1 MDEAVSFIAST
12 ARVMTGFFRRGL
24 ERLRDLLLER
34 LAEALREAAP
44 LRAAEERLTVAFALL
59 TRRATER
66 FLGAVERFLLVP
78 PVRRFAEAFPP
89 RFADDFL
96 LPPLRFADD
105 FLLPPLRFADDFLLP
120 ALVPDRF
127 FFVAMCSPFDVRWGA
142 VALIE
147 KSTDGNSVARS
158 M

>member
-1 MDEAVSFIAST
+1 MDEAVSFMACT

-44 LRAAEERLTVAFALL
+44 LRAAEERLTVALALL

-89 RFADDFL
+89 
-96 LPPLRFADD
+96 RFADD

>member
-1 MDEAVSFIAST
+1 MLEAVSFIDSI
-12 ARVMTGFFRRGL
+12 ARVMTGFFFREL
-24 ERLRDLLLER
+24 DRLRDLLAVER

-44 LRAAEERLTVAFALL
+44 LRAAEDRLTVALALL
-59 TRRATER
+59 ARRTVER
-66 FLGAVERFLLVP
+66 FFTAVERFLVVP

-89 RFADDFL
+89 RLADDFLLPLRFTDDFL

-105 FLLPPLRFADDFLLP
+105 FLLPD
-120 ALVPDRF
+120 LVPDRF

-142 VALIE
+142 VAFIE
-147 KSTDGNSVARS
+147 KTTDGNSVARS

>member
-1 MDEAVSFIAST
+1 MDEAVSFMACT

-44 LRAAEERLTVAFALL
+44 LRAAEERLTVALVLL

-66 FLGAVERFLLVP
+66 FFGAVDRFLLVP

-89 RFADDFL
+89 RFAE
-96 LPPLRFADD
+96 D

-142 VALIE
+142 AALIE

>member
-1 MDEAVSFIAST
+1 MDEAVSFMACT

-44 LRAAEERLTVAFALL
+44 LRAAEERLTVALVLL

-66 FLGAVERFLLVP
+66 FLGAVDRFLLVP

-89 RFADDFL
+89 
-96 LPPLRFADD
+96 RFADD

>member
-1 MDEAVSFIAST
+1 MDEAVSFMACT
-12 ARVMTGFFRRGL
+12 ARVRTGFFRRGL

-44 LRAAEERLTVAFALL
+44 LRAAEERLTVALVLL

-89 RFADDFL
+89 
-96 LPPLRFADD
+96 RFADD

>member
-1 MDEAVSFIAST
+1 MLSPMDEAVSFMACT

-44 LRAAEERLTVAFALL
+44 LRAAEERLTVALVLL

-66 FLGAVERFLLVP
+66 FLGAVDRFLLVP

-89 RFADDFL
+89 RFAE
-96 LPPLRFADD
+96 D

-142 VALIE
+142 AALIE

>member
-1 MDEAVSFIAST
+1 MDEAVSFMACT
-12 ARVMTGFFRRGL
+12 ARVMAGFFRRGL

-44 LRAAEERLTVAFALL
+44 LRAAEERLTVALALL

-89 RFADDFL
+89 
-96 LPPLRFADD
+96 RFADD